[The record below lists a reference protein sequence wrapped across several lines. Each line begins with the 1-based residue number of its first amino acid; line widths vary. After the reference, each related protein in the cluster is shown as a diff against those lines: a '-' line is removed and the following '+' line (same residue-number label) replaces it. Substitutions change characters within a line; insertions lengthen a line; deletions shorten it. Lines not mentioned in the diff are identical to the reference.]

1 MLQVQMTM
9 ITGIFTNIQIAL
21 KDKGNF
27 LTSYRFPRLG
37 KEHLRG
43 SCLSLCLVKISVL
56 FDTQDRWLEDQHIY
70 LEM

>member
-21 KDKGNF
+21 KDKGTF
-27 LTSYRFPRLG
+27 LTSYHFPSLG

-43 SCLSLCLVKISVL
+43 SCLSLRLVNISVL